1 MYITGQGTK
10 DVMGR
15 IKMKQNNG
23 ASIEE
28 IRAEDNNEIEGSQ
41 GDGNEP
47 TLVRRSG
54 RIRKGS
60 ADPGNVAVQIRGINE
75 NRGRK
80 G

>member
-1 MYITGQGTK
+1 M
-10 DVMGR
+10 
-15 IKMKQNNG
+15 
-23 ASIEE
+23 IEE

-41 GDGNEP
+41 GDGNELTVNNETEGSQGDGNEP

-54 RIRKGS
+54 WIRKGS
-60 ADPGNVAVQIRGINE
+60 ADLGDMAVQIRGINE